1 MWIRVGGAGSGPGL
15 GVEGLEHPWYRR
27 DLGSQCGQV
36 RKRKAS
42 GASWITN
49 THTCEGSASPVDFA
63 SPVSFVVSYKNFHEP
78 FIPWHSLRA
87 CVCVCGGGDN
97 ILKCGEAQE

>member
-1 MWIRVGGAGSGPGL
+1 MCYVCVDQGAGSGPGL

-42 GASWITN
+42 GTIR
-49 THTCEGSASPVDFA
+49 VK
-63 SPVSFVVSYKNFHEP
+63 VLQV
-78 FIPWHSLRA
+78 L
-87 CVCVCGGGDN
+87 
-97 ILKCGEAQE
+97 